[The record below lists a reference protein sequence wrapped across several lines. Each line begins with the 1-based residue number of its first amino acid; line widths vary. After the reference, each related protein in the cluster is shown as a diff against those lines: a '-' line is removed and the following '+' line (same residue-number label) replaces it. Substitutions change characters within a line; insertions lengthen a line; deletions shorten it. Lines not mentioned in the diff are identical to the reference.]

1 MEIGLTE
8 LEWPAVPAARCWE
21 ARDSAAVVDAGSGA
35 CGASASATW
44 AVLRACTAGRTAPA
58 ATAATRM
65 VPGVE
70 RGENREVPRVVVR
83 VPLRENGTVS
93 GSPRPCRGTVT
104 SLVSTTGP
112 AAQWGSCRRDLSVI
126 GPSQHS
132 EPSHGRAEPLR
143 RPGGLERASSP
154 CRGDERSDGRD
165 RVVHAHPAIPA
176 SGHRRAAGGPS
187 DGGRPL
193 DGRLADAPGLHNPS
207 AQRGAVGRV
216 PRVGLSA
223 RAGPGAR
230 RGPGRPP
237 HGPPSTPRR
246 ARSSRG

>member
-8 LEWPAVPAARCWE
+8 LEWPAVRCWE

-132 EPSHGRAEPLR
+132 EPSHGRAAALR
-143 RPGGLERASSP
+143 RPDGRERASSP
-154 CRGDERSDGRD
+154 NSW
-165 RVVHAHPAIPA
+165 
-176 SGHRRAAGGPS
+176 RREV
-187 DGGRPL
+187 R
-193 DGRLADAPGLHNPS
+193 
-207 AQRGAVGRV
+207 
-216 PRVGLSA
+216 
-223 RAGPGAR
+223 RAGPGCSCAPSHPREWAPSRGGRSIGRRAAAR
-230 RGPGRPP
+230 RAAR
-237 HGPPSTPRR
+237 RR
-246 ARSSRG
+246 ARAPRPFGAAWRRRAGPACRPQRASRSRSASRARSPSSRAAVDATASPK